1 MMVLIT
7 YDVETSSANGARR
20 LRRVAKA
27 CEDYGMRVQN
37 SVFECL
43 LDPSQFS
50 TLKHKLSQIID
61 KESDSI
67 RFYFM
72 GNNWD
77 RHIERMGKAEQ
88 LNQDSCLIL

>member
-1 MMVLIT
+1 MT
-7 YDVETSSANGARR
+7 YA
-20 LRRVAKA
+20 
-27 CEDYGMRVQN
+27 EDDMLMLSGIQHFVVCPRQWALM
-37 SVFECL
+37 
-43 LDPSQFS
+43 
-50 TLKHKLSQIID
+50 LKHKLSQIID

-88 LNQDSCLIL
+88 LNQGSCLIL